1 MKNGNLKTAKPKKPK
16 YSIKDYQDDNVV
28 FDKQTEKRIKA
39 TIAVLKAIGEQEKLK
54 QNGSFSNLE
63 SGI

>member
-1 MKNGNLKTAKPKKPK
+1 MKNGNLKTIKPKKLK

-39 TIAVLKAIGEQEKLK
+39 TIAVLKAIGEQQESLK
-54 QNGSFSNLE
+54 NGKNKVPAV
-63 SGI
+63 